1 LLLGRLWF
9 RAVGWLRPVG
19 FGHAGRSDSLV
30 AAVVL
35 EFAKEVNSAGVLR
48 IFRHFL
54 FLLPDFFYFS
64 GDSET
69 SLFPDS
75 LFSAFSQP
83 AEAVLFY
90 LGPLGLPSL

>member
-1 LLLGRLWF
+1 MRPLVLDLLLGWLWS
-9 RAVGWLRPVG
+9 RMIGWLRPVG
-19 FGHAGRSDSLV
+19 PGDAGRSDKLA

-35 EFAKEVNSAGVLR
+35 ELVKEVNSAGVLR
-48 IFRHFL
+48 IFYHFL

-83 AEAVLFY
+83 AEAVLF
-90 LGPLGLPSL
+90 